1 MLLCQIISLHGQIV
15 VLVDKGN
22 IQPGGTGVTV
32 LAVDAASGGNDLCLR
47 LCADDGG
54 AYADDADLFPAWGRM
69 RYFPYTAS
77 YSFNS
82 WGLYTRRSS
91 AKIRSLNS
99 PTDRSR
105 STSR

>member
-54 AYADDADLFPAWGRM
+54 AYADDADLFPAVGQNAVFSI
-69 RYFPYTAS
+69 YGLLFLQLVGLIHAS
-77 YSFNS
+77 LQRKDPVAEFAH
-82 WGLYTRRSS
+82 GQV
-91 AKIRSLNS
+91 A
-99 PTDRSR
+99 
-105 STSR
+105 